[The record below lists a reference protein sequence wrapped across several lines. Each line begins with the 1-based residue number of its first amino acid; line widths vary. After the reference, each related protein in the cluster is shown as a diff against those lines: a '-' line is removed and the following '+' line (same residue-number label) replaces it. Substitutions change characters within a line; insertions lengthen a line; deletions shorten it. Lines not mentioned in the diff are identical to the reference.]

1 MSLVTVWSYGYG
13 HCLYDDDNDD
23 DDDDDVFVPN
33 VLVKTI
39 KLNSEAQNS
48 KIKRSTAWPLLS

>member
-23 DDDDDVFVPN
+23 DDVFVLN

-39 KLNSEAQNS
+39 KLYSEAQNS